1 MSGGGRGHA
10 SDEELRA
17 FAGVPT
23 SIISDCLERMPA
35 LVGLRPIHKNAA
47 QMIGRAL
54 TVRCRSGDNA
64 AFHRALELV
73 RPGDVLVVDAGGDTG
88 RAVTGEIMRTIAQS
102 RGAVGFVVYGA
113 VRDSDTFAASETFG
127 CFTCGVIHRGPFKH
141 GPGDVNV
148 PVSIGDCVVHP
159 GDVVVGDCDG
169 VVTFPPNVIGQLRF
183 DVRAQM
189 QKEAD
194 ILKSIAEGR
203 YQGQYK
209 G

>member
-1 MSGGGRGHA
+1 MAGVERGHA
-10 SDEELRA
+10 SDEELAA
-17 FAGVPT
+17 FRGVPT
-23 SIISDCLERMPA
+23 SIISDCLDRMPA
-35 LVGLRPIHKNAA
+35 LVGLRPLHKNAA

-64 AFHRALELV
+64 AFHQALELV
-73 RPGDVLVVDAGGDTG
+73 KPGDVLVVDAGGDIG
-88 RAVTGEIMRTIAQS
+88 RAVTGEIMRTIAES
-102 RGAVGFVVYGA
+102 RGAVGFVIFGA
-113 VRDSDTFAASETFG
+113 VRDSDTFAASEAFG
-127 CFTCGVIHRGPFKH
+127 CFACGVIHRGPYKH
-141 GPGDVNV
+141 GPGEVNV

-169 VVTFPPNVIGQLRF
+169 VVTFAPSVVPKLRN

>member
-1 MSGGGRGHA
+1 MSRRVIVLA
-10 SDEELRA
+10 LSLMSSSVLAD
-17 FAGVPT
+17 VPVIDAT
-23 SIISDCLERMPA
+23 NLAVARE
-35 LVGLRPIHKNAA
+35 NAE
-47 QMIGRAL
+47 
-54 TVRCRSGDNA
+54 N
-64 AFHRALELV
+64 
-73 RPGDVLVVDAGGDTG
+73 
-88 RAVTGEIMRTIAQS
+88 TGEIMRTIAQS
-102 RGAVGFVVYGA
+102 RGAVGFVIYGA
-113 VRDSDTFAASETFG
+113 VRDSDSFAASEDFG
-127 CFTCGVIHRGPFKH
+127 CFACGVIHRGPYKH
-141 GPGDVNV
+141 GPGEVNV

-169 VVTFPPNVIGQLRF
+169 VVTFAPSVVPKLRN